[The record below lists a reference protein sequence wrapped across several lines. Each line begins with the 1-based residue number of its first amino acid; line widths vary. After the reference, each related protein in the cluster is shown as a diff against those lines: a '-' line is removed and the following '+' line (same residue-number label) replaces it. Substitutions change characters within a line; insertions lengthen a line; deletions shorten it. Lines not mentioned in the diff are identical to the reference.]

1 MSEKHNNIQK
11 YVVIIIIA
19 LLVVAIGVGGY
30 LFYKTS
36 TELDLTKIEL
46 ANTKSDLAQSEEK
59 AKNLNNS
66 LETEKYKNSLFS
78 GQISEIVGTV
88 GKLDR
93 LSKTDKELL
102 QKYSKVYFL
111 NENYVPESLTL
122 IPSEFIYEKDPS
134 NSSGRAKEMQIHTKV
149 LPSLL
154 DLLKASK
161 NSGMDLKIISAYRSF
176 GDQSVLKGAYTV
188 SYGSGA
194 NTFSADQ
201 GYSEHQLGTTIDFTT
216 TSVGS
221 SFSGFSKTKE
231 YEWLVQNAYKY
242 GFIVSYPKENTF
254 YQFEPWHWRFVGKS
268 LAERLNGE
276 NQYFY
281 NIDQRTIDAYLIN
294 IFD

>member
-1 MSEKHNNIQK
+1 M
-11 YVVIIIIA
+11 
-19 LLVVAIGVGGY
+19 
-30 LFYKTS
+30 
-36 TELDLTKIEL
+36 TKIEL
-46 ANTKSDLAQSEEK
+46 ANTKLDLAGSEEK
-59 AKNLNNS
+59 AKNLSNS

-88 GKLDR
+88 GKLDK

-111 NENYVPESLTL
+111 NENYVPESLAP
-122 IPSEFIYEKDPS
+122 IPSEFIYE
-134 NSSGRAKEMQIHTKV
+134 GEKEMQIHTKV
-149 LPSLL
+149 LPFLL
-154 DLLKASK
+154 DLLRAAR
-161 NSGMDLKIISAYRSF
+161 NNGMDLKIISAYRSF
-176 GDQSVLKGAYTV
+176 GEQSVLKGAYTV

-231 YEWLVQNAYKY
+231 YEWLIQNAYKY

-268 LAERLNGE
+268 LAERLNE
-276 NQYFY
+276 EKQSFYDLNQ
-281 NIDQRTIDAYLIN
+281 RAIDAYLIN